1 MRLGYSKNSHYWV
14 NFYHHLAKLLGSGN
28 HVVQS
33 TQCDIFFYTFDNIR
47 DIQKCKKETRLVFV
61 SGECWDTSKIR
72 CSLLID
78 CKYISRPSVPF
89 MYYPF
94 YALSF
99 FERSANVTGQQ
110 LIKPP
115 SFDAQSILCTKTKF
129 CAFMYRYDVDFRVQL
144 YDDINRYRPVD
155 ALGKSR
161 NQNPKIPT
169 DRAQS
174 TYMDNAVEK
183 YRPYK
188 FVICCENKRYPGYVT
203 EKIVNSMLANA
214 IPIYYGAPD
223 IAQHFNPKS
232 FIDIGS
238 FPSRDA
244 AIEYI
249 RKVDQDDNLYCSIL
263 QEPWYH
269 NNTPSKYFDSNYIM
283 QYFKNISVTK
293 QKLSQ
298 SRSRHHIPLVRV
310 KQHPRLIRQIQRPP
324 IGIGRARFRYRSPM
338 KTLIRRSPSR
348 ILKLRSVRYIRSRRK
363 HNFIRRSK

>member
-1 MRLGYSKNSHYWV
+1 MRLGYSRKSHCWV
-14 NFYHHLAKLLGSGN
+14 NFYNHLAKLLGPGN

-33 TQCDIFFYTFDNIR
+33 TQCDIFFYTFNNTK
-47 DIQKCKKETRLVFV
+47 DIQKCRKGTRLVFV
-61 SGECWDTSKIR
+61 SGECWDTSKMQ

-115 SFDAQSILCTKTKF
+115 SFDAQSILRTKTKF
-129 CAFMYRYDVDFRVQL
+129 CAFMYRYDVDFRVRL
-144 YDDINRYRPVD
+144 YDCINRYRPVD

-161 NQNPKIPT
+161 NKNPKITT

-174 TYMDNAVEK
+174 TYMDSAVEK
-183 YRPYK
+183 YKPYK
-188 FVICCENKRYPGYVT
+188 FVICCENTRYPGYVT

-214 IPIYYGAPD
+214 IPIYYGASD

-238 FPSRDA
+238 FPSWDA

-249 RKVDQDDNLYCSIL
+249 RKVDQYDNLYFSML

-269 NNTPSKYFDSNYIM
+269 NNTPSKYFDSEYIM
-283 QYFKNISVTK
+283 QYLKNIQVTNHRLL
-293 QKLSQ
+293 QSQ
-298 SRSRHHIPLVRV
+298 SRHHIPLTRV
-310 KQHPRLIRQIQRPP
+310 KQHPRQTRQIQRSP
-324 IGIGRARFRYRSPM
+324 ISRTNFRYHSLI
-338 KTLIRRSPSR
+338 KTLVRRSPSR
-348 ILKLRSVRYIRSRRK
+348 ILKLRSVRYIRPRRR